1 MRSKQEEEKQKQ
13 RELKQRQKEMK
24 KLLDAKLPLPTAYD
38 NETIIKRKRQELQE
52 QTKQYEESVKQTV
65 KKVEQQRV
73 MLFERVQM
81 EIARKKAEKETEAIL
96 RQAGVNVDKINQ
108 KMKQRKQGLDPDVE
122 ALTRCTNYVYFLT

>member
-1 MRSKQEEEKQKQ
+1 
-13 RELKQRQKEMK
+13 MK

-122 ALTRCTNYVYFLT
+122 ALTRFTNYVYFLT